1 MKRRMFLMTAAAAI
15 GSTGLLAAGCT
26 TTGPDEP
33 KGATAKREDIES
45 GADEAL
51 ARLYRNAPE
60 SKALAARAN
69 GVLVFPRLYSGGF
82 VVGGEYGDGVLR
94 IHGRDAGFY
103 RMIGGSIGWQAGAQS
118 QAVIFMFLTQEA
130 LDRFRNSNGW
140 TAGVDATVSVAN
152 VGASGAHR
160 HEYRQAVGCGVC
172 ADEPWTVC
180 GCEARRCED
189 FAPVVVII
197 R

>member
-26 TTGPDEP
+26 TTRPDEP
-33 KGATAKREDIES
+33 KGPTTKREDIES

-152 VGASGAHR
+152 VGASGAIDTNTAK
-160 HEYRQAVGCGVC
+160 QSVVGFALTNLGLYAGAKLDGVKIS
-172 ADEPWTVC
+172 
-180 GCEARRCED
+180 RLSL
-189 FAPVVVII
+189 
-197 R
+197 